1 MFNSLTQLAASSISK
16 INSFTALFRNSVAL
30 AKQFGIGLCVVSMLG
45 CSAMQAQNP
54 SEGYGPVNAVPGQ
67 SGERLMLKGHDVV
80 SYFVDGKHAM
90 GSPQSVST
98 YKGVAFHFSS
108 EANKKLFDASPE
120 KYLPQYG
127 GYCANGIAFAIPWGG
142 DADTWT
148 MVNGKLYIFGGVGS
162 KDAFLLDVPGNIAL
176 SDKYWKEEIANSNSF
191 FQRAKRLTMKV
202 PHYKSGEELAT
213 MVAKAKAQPK

>member
-1 MFNSLTQLAASSISK
+1 MFNFFTHPAA
-16 INSFTALFRNSVAL
+16 NSTTLPTTPRFAFRALITA
-30 AKQFGIGLCVVSMLG
+30 AKRLGIGFCFASLFG

-54 SEGYGPVNAVPGQ
+54 GEGYGPVNAVPGQ

-90 GSPQSVST
+90 GSAQNVSN
-98 YKGVAFHFSS
+98 YKGVAFHFAS
-108 EANKKLFDASPE
+108 EANKKLFDAAPE

-127 GYCANGIAFAIPWGG
+127 GYCANGIAYAIPWGG

-148 MVNGKLYIFGGVGS
+148 LVDGKLYIFGGSGS

-176 SDKYWKEEIANSNSF
+176 SDKYWKDEIANSNSF

-202 PHYKSGEELAT
+202 PHYKSGDELAA
-213 MVAKAKAQPK
+213 MVAKAKTQTK

>member
-1 MFNSLTQLAASSISK
+1 MFNFSSQPAAISLHSIDVLSAIFKKSIEAAK
-16 INSFTALFRNSVAL
+16 RL
-30 AKQFGIGLCVVSMLG
+30 GIGLCVASVLG

-54 SEGYGPVNAVPGQ
+54 NEGYGPVNAVSGQ

-90 GSPQSVST
+90 GSPQNVST

-108 EANKKLFDASPE
+108 DANKKLFDAAPE

-127 GYCANGIAFAIPWGG
+127 GYCANGIVYAIPWGG
-142 DADTWT
+142 DADTWA
-148 MVNGKLYIFGGVGS
+148 MVNGKLYIFGGTGS
-162 KDAFLLDVPGNIAL
+162 KDAFLLDVPGNIAM
-176 SDKYWKEEIANSNSF
+176 SDKYWKEEISNSNSF

-202 PHYKSGEELAT
+202 AHYKSGEELAA
-213 MVAKAKAQPK
+213 MVAKAKTQTK